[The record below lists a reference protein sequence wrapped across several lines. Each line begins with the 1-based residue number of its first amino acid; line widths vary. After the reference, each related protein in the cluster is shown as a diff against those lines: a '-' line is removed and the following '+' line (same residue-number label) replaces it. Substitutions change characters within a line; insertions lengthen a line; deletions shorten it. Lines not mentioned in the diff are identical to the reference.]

1 MSIFK
6 NLLSKLFNK
15 KSEVNK
21 VTLQQEI
28 TVLNQMVETSLING
42 DNSSVL
48 SPDNILIH
56 TAKVKKIVIRLYD
69 DGQLKMD
76 RKTLDYL
83 LTNIATQENMI
94 TSSGKGYGITSPD
107 IYNSQVGSS
116 IMEILKDI
124 QIFVN

>member
-6 NLLSKLFNK
+6 NLLSKHFSK
-15 KSEVNK
+15 KNEVDLI
-21 VTLQQEI
+21 TLQQEI
-28 TVLNQMVETSLING
+28 NVLSQMASMSYSGANSLA
-42 DNSSVL
+42 L
-48 SPDNILIH
+48 SPDKILFH
-56 TAKVKKIVIRLYD
+56 TAKVKEIVIRLYD

-94 TSSGKGYGITSPD
+94 TLSGKGYGISSPD

-124 QIFVN
+124 KIFVS

>member
-15 KSEVNK
+15 KNEVNI

-48 SPDNILIH
+48 SPDNILFH
-56 TAKVKKIVIRLYD
+56 TTKVKEIIIRLYD

-94 TSSGKGYGITSPD
+94 TSSGKGYGISSPD

>member
-6 NLLSKLFNK
+6 NLLSKLFSK
-15 KSEVNK
+15 KNEVDLI
-21 VTLQQEI
+21 TLQQEI
-28 TVLNQMVETSLING
+28 NVLSQMASMSLISG
-42 DNSSVL
+42 ANSLAL
-48 SPDNILIH
+48 SPDKILFH
-56 TAKVKKIVIRLYD
+56 TAKVKEIVIRLYD

-94 TSSGKGYGITSPD
+94 TSSGKGYGISSPD

-124 QIFVN
+124 KIFVN

>member
-48 SPDNILIH
+48 SPDNILFH